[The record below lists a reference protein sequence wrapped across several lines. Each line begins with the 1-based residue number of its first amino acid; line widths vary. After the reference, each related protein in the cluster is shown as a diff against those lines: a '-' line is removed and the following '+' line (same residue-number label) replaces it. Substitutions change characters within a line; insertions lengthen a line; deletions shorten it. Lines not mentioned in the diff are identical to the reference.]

1 MARPIKNTV
10 DYFPHVCKHNKTMFI
25 IESHFGNDGY
35 AFWFKLLECLGSSEN
50 HYINCNLS
58 DVWEYLQARVKLE
71 EEICI
76 KILDKLAKLDAIDAE
91 LWESKIV
98 YSDNFVQNIADAYE
112 KRKTNM
118 MTKTELMS
126 ELTEFMTEKTTVKR
140 KSCVVKGVE
149 NTQSIVEDIKGDKSI
164 KKESKKEYAEL
175 VLLSENEY
183 SKLTDKYGEI
193 AVKRMI
199 EILDNYKGA
208 NGKKYTSDYKAILNW
223 VVERYEKE
231 QFTKGDKKSKVN
243 DLKSEY
249 GEFL

>member
-1 MARPIKNTV
+1 MGK
-10 DYFPHVCKHNKTMFI
+10 
-25 IESHFGNDGY
+25 
-35 AFWFKLLECLGSSEN
+35 
-50 HYINCNLS
+50 
-58 DVWEYLQARVKLE
+58 
-71 EEICI
+71 
-76 KILDKLAKLDAIDAE
+76 LDKIK
-91 LWESKIV
+91 
-98 YSDNFVQNIADAYE
+98 E
-112 KRKTNM
+112 KRKDAANAMWEKKKETMQNDANAM
-118 MTKTELMS
+118 QMQSNSMQSKPTKPT
-126 ELTEFMTEKTTVKR
+126 KP
-140 KSCVVKGVE
+140 
-149 NTQSIVEDIKGDKSI
+149 IKE
-164 KKESKKEYAEL
+164 KESKKEYAEL